1 MPGEVPALTN
11 WLSEQYRNFSDF
23 FRKGRNKYNDDYIAL
38 ADAHQ
43 EWIAACLF
51 FEQVTD
57 PDLVDY
63 AILSLQAAEKRYVY
77 LWKKVREREQAWEGS
92 M

>member
-1 MPGEVPALTN
+1 MTN
-11 WLSEQYRNFSDF
+11 WLANQRRSFSLLRRD
-23 FRKGRNKYNDDYIAL
+23 RNKYNDDYIAL

-43 EWIAACLF
+43 EWMAARTF

-63 AILSLQAAEKRYVY
+63 AILSLQAAEKRYIY
-77 LWKKVREREQAWEGS
+77 LWKKVRAREQTWEGN